1 MFALE
6 IFGVIPD
13 PVCGVR

>member
-6 IFGVIPD
+6 IFRGTPIP
-13 PVCGVR
+13 VWGVR